1 MNDEVDPRPA
11 AAAFCPD
18 GWTCPI
24 RPLGR
29 GNINHTFL
37 VNAAAGP
44 FVLQRINRRV
54 FPEPLRV
61 IDNFARV
68 TGHLAGK
75 QGEDGARFRT
85 ARPVLTLAGTLW
97 HRDHL
102 ADYWRGQT
110 YVAHKSFG
118 TLTGPGQA
126 EQLGRALA
134 IFHRLVADLDVH
146 CLAEPLPGFHN
157 LFQYL
162 REYDR
167 LQSILAPDPGGM
179 AGYCRAAIARG
190 RAQAVALEVAKNA
203 GILTIQPIH
212 GDPKVDNFLF
222 GDDGK
227 ARGMIDL
234 DTVGAGIVHYDL
246 GDCLRSCCNRAG
258 ENEGGS
264 GAVVFDLAICRALL
278 EGYFSRSP
286 VLLAAPQRTYIFD
299 AVLAISFELG
309 VRFFSD
315 YLRGNTY
322 FRIDKEG
329 DNLVRAVRQFQLAED
344 IIRNE
349 EEIRGLAGG
358 SGGGQAAAGSGH
370 SVNPS
375 TA

>member
-24 RPLGR
+24 RPLGH

-37 VNAAAGP
+37 VSATAGP

-54 FPEPLRV
+54 FAEPLRV

-68 TGHLAGK
+68 IGHLAGK
-75 QGEDGARFRT
+75 QSGGGEWFRT
-85 ARPVLTLAGTLW
+85 SRPVLNLAGTLW
-97 HRDHL
+97 YQDHT
-102 ADYWRGQT
+102 ASYWRGQT
-110 YVAHKSFG
+110 YIAHTSCS
-118 TLTGPGQA
+118 TLTGPRQA
-126 EQLGRALA
+126 EQVGRILA
-134 IFHRLVADLDVH
+134 TFHRLVADLDVRR
-146 CLAEPLPGFHN
+146 LAEPLPGFHN
-157 LFQYL
+157 LLWYL

-167 LQSILAPDPGGM
+167 LQSTLHPEPMAM

-190 RAQAVALEVAKNA
+190 RERATALEAAKNA
-203 GILTIQPIH
+203 GILAIQPIH
-212 GDPKVDNFLF
+212 GDPKIDNFLF

-227 ARGMIDL
+227 AHGMIDF

-258 ENEGGS
+258 ENEGEG
-264 GAVVFDLAICRALL
+264 GAVVFDLAICRSLL
-278 EGYFSRSP
+278 KGYFSGSPP
-286 VLLAAPQRTYIFD
+286 VLLPAQQRDFIFD

-315 YLRGNTY
+315 HLRGNTY
-322 FRIDKEG
+322 FKIAREG
-329 DNLVRAVRQFQLAED
+329 DNLVRATRQFQLAED

-349 EEIRGLAGG
+349 GEIRRLAAIAGG
-358 SGGGQAAAGSGH
+358 G
-370 SVNPS
+370 
-375 TA
+375 

>member
-1 MNDEVDPRPA
+1 MNEVVDPRPA

-24 RPLGR
+24 GPLGF
-29 GNINHTFL
+29 GNINQTFL
-37 VNAAAGP
+37 VSATAGP
-44 FVLQRINRRV
+44 FVLQRINRHV

-75 QGEDGARFRT
+75 PSEDRARFDT
-85 ARPVLTLAGTLW
+85 ARPVRTLAGPLW
-97 HRDHL
+97 YLDHL

-110 YVAHKSFG
+110 YVAHASCSI
-118 TLTGPGQA
+118 LAGPQQA
-126 EQLGRALA
+126 EQVGRTLA
-134 IFHRLVADLDVH
+134 TFHRLVADLDVR

-157 LFQYL
+157 LLWYL
-162 REYDR
+162 EEYDR
-167 LQSILAPDPGGM
+167 LQSTLHPEPSRL
-179 AGYCRAAIARG
+179 AGYCRAAIARS
-190 RAQAVALEVAKNA
+190 RERAVALEAAKNA
-203 GILTIQPIH
+203 GILIIQPIH
-212 GDPKVDNFLF
+212 GDPKIDNFLF

-227 ARGMIDL
+227 AHGMIDL

-258 ENEGGS
+258 ESEVGG

-286 VLLAAPQRTYIFD
+286 ALLAAQQRPFVFD

-315 YLRGNTY
+315 HLRGNTY
-322 FRIDKEG
+322 FKIVRKG
-329 DNLVRAVRQFQLAED
+329 DNLVRAVRQFQLTED
-344 IIRNE
+344 IIQNE
-349 EEIRGLAGG
+349 LEIRRLAGVA
-358 SGGGQAAAGSGH
+358 GGG
-370 SVNPS
+370 
-375 TA
+375 